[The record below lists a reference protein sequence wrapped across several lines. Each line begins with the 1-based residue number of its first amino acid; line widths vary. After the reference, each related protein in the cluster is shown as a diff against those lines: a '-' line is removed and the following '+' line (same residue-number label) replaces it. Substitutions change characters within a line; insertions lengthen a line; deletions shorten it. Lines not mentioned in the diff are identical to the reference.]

1 MNEIS
6 QILYSMAK
14 VSDDIWTKG
23 WCEANGGN
31 ISLRL
36 TREEGEQL
44 SMLSSDWLSLE
55 AAFPGLAGEIFAVS
69 GSGKYIRNISLDL
82 ESTTGV
88 IRLDETGSHYQ
99 IIRGFEDGSKPTS
112 ELRAHLGV
120 HELRKELTGG
130 TDRAVIHTHTPNLI
144 SLSYTEEL
152 SSEYLTKLI
161 WKMHAE
167 CVVVFPD
174 GIGYLPWLMAGSNE
188 IAEQT
193 RKLFE
198 IHRIILWQY
207 HGVFAT
213 GKDFDEAFGLI
224 DTAEKT
230 AGIYLKCLAAG
241 GVRQAFT
248 EEQTAMIAR
257 NFSVTP
263 IYNLH

>member
-1 MNEIS
+1 MSDIS
-6 QILYSMAK
+6 QILHSMAK

-36 TREEGEQL
+36 TPQEGESL
-44 SMLSSDWLSLE
+44 SRLSSDWIDLE

-82 ESTTGV
+82 ENNTGV
-88 IRLDETGSHYQ
+88 IRLDDQGARYQ

-120 HELRKELTGG
+120 HELRKEKTDGR
-130 TDRAVIHTHTPNLI
+130 DRAVIHTHTPNLI
-144 SLSYTEEL
+144 ALSYTEEL

-161 WKMHAE
+161 WRMHAE

-174 GIGYLPWLMAGSNE
+174 GIGYLPWLMAGSND
-188 IAEQT
+188 IAVKT
-193 RKLFE
+193 RELFE
-198 IHRIILWQY
+198 THRMILWQY

-248 EEQTAMIAR
+248 ETQTAMIAK
-257 NFSVTP
+257 NFGVKP
-263 IYNLH
+263 VYELK